1 MLCNHYDRQTGQY
14 LSSTL
19 ADSDPKDDS
28 RWLEPAFSTVTP
40 IPNRKP
46 LTWPF
51 WKDGAWV
58 LMPDYRGRVLYR
70 TDTGE
75 RTEILAAGVTPADA
89 GLTET
94 PRPSDEYR
102 WTDGA
107 WAIDPDIV
115 ARKVKE
121 RAMAEFQ
128 QRLANAQT
136 KNYGRAD
143 AHAAGVLSDVEEA
156 QFVAWSKYQMDLSR
170 VVNAP
175 DFPASAV
182 WPDEPDDEAIR
193 RDVDA
198 KRAAAAEAAKA
209 EAEQA
214 EQAAQAEQADEAGP
228 VDDKADTD
236 PAPKVDSSKK

>member
-40 IPNRKP
+40 IPDRKP

-94 PRPSDEYR
+94 PRPSDEHR

-115 ARKVKE
+115 ARKAKE

-128 QRLANAQT
+128 HRLANAQT

-182 WPDEPDDEAIR
+182 WPVEPDDDAIR
-193 RDVDA
+193 REVDA
-198 KRAAAAEAAKA
+198 KRAAAAAAEAAKA

-214 EQAAQAEQADEAGP
+214 AQADETGP
-228 VDDKADTD
+228 VDEAVDADT
-236 PAPKVDSSKK
+236 APKANSSKK